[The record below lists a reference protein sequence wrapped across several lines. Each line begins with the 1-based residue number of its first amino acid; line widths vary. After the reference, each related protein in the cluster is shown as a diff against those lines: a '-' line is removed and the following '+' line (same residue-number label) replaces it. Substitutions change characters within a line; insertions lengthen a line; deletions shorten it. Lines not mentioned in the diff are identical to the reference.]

1 MALSVSV
8 IGQTYSKDLE
18 KSAKIGD
25 VAAQRDLGI
34 CYLYGN
40 GKKADFNKAYEW
52 LMKAASSNDGTAQ
65 YHIGVMCE
73 KGYIERTPIGSL
85 TKVRERCTNC
95 YGKGYTLEY
104 YY

>member
-1 MALSVSV
+1 
-8 IGQTYSKDLE
+8 
-18 KSAKIGD
+18 
-25 VAAQRDLGI
+25 
-34 CYLYGN
+34 
-40 GKKADFNKAYEW
+40 
-52 LMKAASSNDGTAQ
+52 MKAASSNDGTAQ